1 MSFRDIVVDACP
13 KSETRRTL
21 ELARE
26 MAASFDA
33 KLFVVAYAWPVA
45 TVTDALAGSSLS
57 VERQEQE
64 MQAALDCSRDA
75 FDQVFSDTS
84 IDVEW
89 CAGIGDPALALRDH
103 LLTADLLITDAS
115 EGHDCVVAEPAALA
129 LDSGTPVLR
138 LGEVVA
144 TDRFRNVMVA
154 WKDCPQA
161 RRALHDALPI
171 LKRADKVTV
180 VGVGDEISAVRLEAV
195 AEHLGRHGVTASHLH
210 LSHSEQDIGAD
221 LTCHAQR
228 EEADLIVAGAYS
240 RGPIAER
247 ILGGVTR
254 ELLKTADLSWFMA
267 H

>member
-13 KSETRRTL
+13 RSDTRRTL
-21 ELARE
+21 ELACG
-26 MAASFDA
+26 MATSFDA
-33 KLFVVAYAWPVA
+33 KLFVVAYAWPVT
-45 TVTDALAGSSLS
+45 TVTDVLAGGGLS
-57 VERQEQE
+57 AERQTQE
-64 MQAALDCSRDA
+64 MQAALDSSRDA
-75 FDQVFSDTS
+75 FDRVFSGAS

-89 CAGIGDPALALRDH
+89 CAGIADPAIALRDH
-103 LLTADLLITDAS
+103 LLTADLLITGAS

-129 LDSGTPVLR
+129 LNSGTPVLR
-138 LGEVVA
+138 LGEA
-144 TDRFRNVMVA
+144 ATTDRFRNVLVA

-180 VGVGDEISAVRLEAV
+180 VGVGDEISAVRLAAV

-210 LSHSEQDIGAD
+210 LSHSEQDVGGDLIG
-221 LTCHAQR
+221 HAQR
-228 EEADLIVAGAYS
+228 EEADLVVAGAYS

-254 ELLKTADLSWFMA
+254 ALLKTADLSWFLA